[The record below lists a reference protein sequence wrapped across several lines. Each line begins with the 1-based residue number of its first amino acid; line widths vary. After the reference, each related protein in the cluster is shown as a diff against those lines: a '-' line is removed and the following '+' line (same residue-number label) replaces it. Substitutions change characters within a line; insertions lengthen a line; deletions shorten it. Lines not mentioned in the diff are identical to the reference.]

1 MGGLIAF
8 TVIFVIA
15 VIVWICYS
23 ISKRKEIVGKEEQSK
38 AAIASYKAIEKKG
51 TKVRKDAIE
60 AVALYFDI
68 LQREFQKS
76 RELMKSIGAGSGSDR
91 GDALRLMEVYPK
103 ELGSE
108 VVKQLMLTLAKES
121 DDLQY
126 AREKAN
132 ARIGDY
138 NALVEK
144 GQISHIVA
152 KNMRKIVKTYIES
165 ADEPLLKELMATAGR
180 DLFSLT
186 AGTEEKPE
194 EWIRIDK
201 KSLGIE
207 DSEEEKGQNG

>member
-23 ISKRKEIVGKEEQSK
+23 ISKRKEIVGKEEESK
-38 AAIASYKAIEKKG
+38 AAVASYRAMEKKG

-68 LQREFQKS
+68 LQREFRKS
-76 RELMKSIGAGSGSDR
+76 RELMKSIGPGSGS
-91 GDALRLMEVYPK
+91 GGGEALRLMEIYPR

-108 VVKQLMLTLAKES
+108 VIKQLMLILAKES

-126 AREKAN
+126 VREKAN

-138 NALVEK
+138 NALVQK
-144 GQISHIVA
+144 GQISRIVA
-152 KNMRKIVKTYIES
+152 KNMRKVVKTYIES
-165 ADEPLLKELMATAGR
+165 AEEPLLKELMAAAGR

-186 AGTEEKPE
+186 GGTEEKPE
-194 EWIRIDK
+194 DWVKVDRE
-201 KSLGIE
+201 SLGIE
-207 DSEEEKGQNG
+207 DSKGKEG

>member
-23 ISKRKEIVGKEEQSK
+23 ISKRKEIVGREEQSK
-38 AAIASYKAIEKKG
+38 AAVASYRAMEKKG

-76 RELMKSIGAGSGSDR
+76 RELMKSIGSGSGSGR
-91 GDALRLMEVYPK
+91 GESLRLMEIYPK

-132 ARIGDY
+132 TRIGDY

-152 KNMRKIVKTYIES
+152 KAMKKVEKTYLETT
-165 ADEPLLKELMATAGR
+165 DEPLLKELMSAAGK
-180 DLFSLT
+180 DLLSL
-186 AGTEEKPE
+186 AGGMDEKPE
-194 EWIRIDK
+194 DWIK
-201 KSLGIE
+201 LNKEGAE
-207 DSEEEKGQNG
+207 DSTKEGESDS